1 MNTTS
6 SWWNTWYETTTYPL
20 SILQLADIRRKPLG
34 PWLSDSAAYE
44 KPRTLQEFVLWAL
57 SSEDPSIVG
66 LGILSIAV
74 SIKHLDSKTHG
85 YIIVRL
91 PRPAGELFHD
101 CFELVDRLIVNDSEF
116 ASSREGIE
124 VIMMSAKLLMDFGL
138 LKKCWVSF
146 LFNLTRPSPKDCRMT
161 PKSGTCTNNLTG
173 TKPSGRFLCSTP
185 WTSSSAASLSRRI

>member
-1 MNTTS
+1 MVEYLVRVYHIS
-6 SWWNTWYETTTYPL
+6 SINVTISELRLT
-20 SILQLADIRRKPLG
+20 IDRKPLG
-34 PWLSDSAAYE
+34 PWLSDSAANE
-44 KPRTLQEFVLWAL
+44 KPKTLQEFVLWAL

-74 SIKHLDSKTHG
+74 SIQQLDSKTHS

-91 PRPAGELFHD
+91 SRPAGELFHE

-124 VIMMSAKLLMDFGL
+124 VIMMSGKLLMNFGL

-146 LFNLTRPSPKDCRMT
+146 SIVPNAARP
-161 PKSGTCTNNLTG
+161 
-173 TKPSGRFLCSTP
+173 
-185 WTSSSAASLSRRI
+185 